1 MLTEKFMDVLA
12 HEGVVS
18 LVSWNTEE
26 PHITN
31 TWNSYIQVTPDQ
43 RLLAPAAGMKKLEEN
58 VAVNNR
64 IKITLGSREVM
75 GYHSMGTGFALEG
88 TVNFIDSGAEF
99 DEMKAKFPFLNR
111 VLEVTVTSI
120 KQTL

>member
-43 RLLAPAAGMKKLEEN
+43 RLLAPAAGMKKL
-58 VAVNNR
+58 
-64 IKITLGSREVM
+64 
-75 GYHSMGTGFALEG
+75 
-88 TVNFIDSGAEF
+88 
-99 DEMKAKFPFLNR
+99 
-111 VLEVTVTSI
+111 
-120 KQTL
+120 